1 MGTVVTATQMDALIK
16 ELYIPGVPE
25 EIMMRNHTFMTMV
38 PKSGEAYGEYIVVPV
53 VYAWPP
59 GRASQI
65 DVLLGADGPVGPSK
79 HVKFNVTLT
88 EDYAA
93 TFLDSLTLLKMANN
107 RGAFVEARKFEVD
120 GILSQL
126 GESTAHA
133 LYRSGTGTFGQ
144 LLAGS
149 TITGQTFTLADRST
163 AKFMSVGM
171 QVVFSATDGG
181 ALRDSGDFLTVDG
194 VDEDGGT
201 FHTTTAGTNIAAL
214 ADTDFIYWRGDQLV
228 AGSGF
233 EKIRGLAGWLPLTA
247 PTAGDNWYGA
257 DRSVH
262 PTRLAGNRLNQPTVS
277 AEDNFLEL
285 AELIGER
292 GGKPNKGFVSVRQ
305 FAKMAKRLNAK
316 VEYREA
322 GGTADYGFSGID
334 IYTSAGMVRV
344 HPDADCPDN
353 RGYLLQM
360 DTWSLRHL
368 GGLPHIVV
376 DDGIRALRR
385 TASDSLEI
393 RARLYAQLL
402 CTKPGVNGV
411 FSCQL

>member
-1 MGTVVTATQMDALIK
+1 MDALLK
-16 ELYIPGVPE
+16 ELYPAGLPE
-25 EIMMRNHTFMTMV
+25 EIMMRNHPFMTMV

-59 GRASQI
+59 GRSADIAQ
-65 DVLLGADGPVGPSK
+65 LLDSTGPIGASK
-79 HVKFNVTLT
+79 HVKFNVTLV

-93 TFLDSLTLLKMANN
+93 TWLDALTMEKMANN
-107 RGAFVEARKFEVD
+107 KGAFVEARKFEVD

-133 LYRSGTGTFGQ
+133 LYRSGTGAFGQ

-149 TITGQTFTLADRST
+149 TITGTTFTLADRST

-171 QVVFSATDGG
+171 QIQFSATDGS
-181 ALRDSGDFLTVDG
+181 ALRDSGDFLTVTG
-194 VDEDGGT
+194 VDEDAGT
-201 FHTTTAGTNIAAL
+201 FTTATAGTNIAGL
-214 ADTDFIYWRGDQLV
+214 ADTDFIYWRGDQLT
-228 AGSGF
+228 AGSGL
-233 EKIRGLAGWLPLTA
+233 EKIRGLAAWLPLTA
-247 PTAGDNWYGA
+247 PTAGDNFYGA

-262 PTRLAGNRLNQPTVS
+262 PTRLAGSRLNQPTVA
-277 AEDNFLEL
+277 AEDNILEL

-292 GGKPNKGFVSVRQ
+292 GGKPDKAFVSVKQ

-316 VEYREA
+316 VEYSDA
-322 GGTADYGFSGID
+322 GGRASYGFAGID
-334 IYTSAGMVRV
+334 VYTSAGAVRV
-344 HPDADCPDN
+344 HPDPDCPDN

-368 GGLPHIVV
+368 KGLPHIVT
-376 DDGIRALRR
+376 DDGLRALRR
-385 TASDSLEI
+385 TASDSIEI

-402 CTKPGVNGV
+402 CTKPGANGV